1 MKLEVSNLSFSY
13 GDKVILKDIHFCVSS
28 GCFCSLLGSNGVGKT
43 TLMKC
48 LLGIYRDY
56 GGCIT
61 IDGEDLR
68 FDKPKDLARKMAY
81 IPQSHAPAFHYS
93 VLDMTLMGT
102 TSAMTAFANPKE
114 REVSVAREALRQLQI
129 GHLEQR
135 DFMKIS
141 GGEQQLVLIARA
153 LAQEAR
159 VLIMDEP
166 TANLD
171 YGNQIRVL
179 EQMKRLT
186 KSGYTVFQS
195 THQPEQAYL
204 YGDQILA
211 IKDGKVYG
219 NGPPKQIM
227 NEQLVQDLYG
237 VETKEFRF
245 MEDQIRVYVPSHLGQ
260 IKEEQDE
267 K

>member
-1 MKLEVSNLSFSY
+1 
-13 GDKVILKDIHFCVSS
+13 
-28 GCFCSLLGSNGVGKT
+28 
-43 TLMKC
+43 MKC

-61 IDGEDLR
+61 IDGEDIR

-141 GGEQQLVLIARA
+141 GGEQQLVLMCAWRRTFLKGESPKSA
-153 LAQEAR
+153 LVVGRIQPRPR
-159 VLIMDEP
+159 VSIVRW
-166 TANLD
+166 NLKE
-171 YGNQIRVL
+171 GGG
-179 EQMKRLT
+179 
-186 KSGYTVFQS
+186 KS
-195 THQPEQAYL
+195 
-204 YGDQILA
+204 
-211 IKDGKVYG
+211 
-219 NGPPKQIM
+219 
-227 NEQLVQDLYG
+227 LV
-237 VETKEFRF
+237 
-245 MEDQIRVYVPSHLGQ
+245 
-260 IKEEQDE
+260 
-267 K
+267 